1 MTNIIE
7 LKNGEKLELQGY
19 VAYIRCDQE
28 PHKFSYRNENGE
40 LITVRVRSHRYGHF
54 LTLED
59 AEKEKEKWNEI
70 TSREGYEAEEVTI
83 REYYDWF
90 YEDEE

>member
-28 PHKFSYRNENGE
+28 PHKFSYRNENG
-40 LITVRVRSHRYGHF
+40 
-54 LTLED
+54 
-59 AEKEKEKWNEI
+59 
-70 TSREGYEAEEVTI
+70 
-83 REYYDWF
+83 
-90 YEDEE
+90 